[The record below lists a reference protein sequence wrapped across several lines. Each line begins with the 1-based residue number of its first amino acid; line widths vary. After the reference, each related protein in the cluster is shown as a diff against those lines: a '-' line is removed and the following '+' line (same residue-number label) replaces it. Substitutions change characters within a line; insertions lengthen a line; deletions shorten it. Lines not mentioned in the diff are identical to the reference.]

1 VTVSVADIDR
11 WDAGDVRE
19 VFHATRSRA
28 EAAAEASNGIAQL
41 PAFDTWGGD
50 ASEAA
55 KEAIGKTRKD
65 LDNHGNEA
73 LAVARAADRAADEI
87 EEVKTKL
94 ATLRERAHQLGMEL
108 DPVSNTF
115 APVAGSKLDEMDVAL
130 AEAELQPQLAALL
143 AEAVA
148 IDDELA
154 SAINMATGQAAIPQ
168 NAGPLVG
175 ADGLTPTQVASDAN
189 EARMHQEQRQAHA
202 DVDKIQR
209 ELDQLAANTYMN
221 GTSTQEATERLN
233 DLKAQL
239 ASAKSRLGDFNAIDA
254 ALDKGPETYLT
265 VFDPRTGTGKQALA
279 AIAVGNP
286 DTASKV
292 SVTVPGI
299 GSTTAATLPDM
310 VGEADKLRLEAQR
323 QLLNAPRAP
332 GAPLPTVSAI
342 AWMGYDPP
350 PNPIN
355 SLSPADAVATMGDG
369 QAKAGAQSLSSYLEQ
384 VAANNPN
391 AEVTLLGH
399 SYGSLTSSLALQ
411 DLNAQALHPV
421 DNVVFYGS
429 PGLELNSPDVL
440 GIAPGDAYVMRGATD
455 PIAGVVAEGAPLH
468 GWGTNP
474 YSGMFPELSA
484 AAGTDP
490 GGILRQGVDFHAD
503 YARLGADDQLR
514 MSGYNLAAVVA
525 GVPGNTE
532 MAPPPPPPM
541 PPPGVPLIP
550 GVPGL

>member
-1 VTVSVADIDR
+1 
-11 WDAGDVRE
+11 
-19 VFHATRSRA
+19 
-28 EAAAEASNGIAQL
+28 
-41 PAFDTWGGD
+41 
-50 ASEAA
+50 
-55 KEAIGKTRKD
+55 
-65 LDNHGNEA
+65 
-73 LAVARAADRAADEI
+73 
-87 EEVKTKL
+87 
-94 ATLRERAHQLGMEL
+94 
-108 DPVSNTF
+108 
-115 APVAGSKLDEMDVAL
+115 MDVAL

-209 ELDQLAANTYMN
+209 ELDQLAASTYMN

-411 DLNAQALHPV
+411 DLNAQGLHPV

>member
-65 LDNHGNEA
+65 LDSHGNEA
-73 LAVARAADRAADEI
+73 LAVARAADKAADEI

-94 ATLRERAHQLGMEL
+94 AKLRDRAHQLGMEL
-108 DPVSNTF
+108 NPVSNTF
-115 APVAGSKLDEMDVAL
+115 APVAGSQLDQQDVAL
-130 AEAELQPQLAALL
+130 AEAELQPQLTALL

-154 SAINMATGQAAIPQ
+154 NAIRMATGKAAIPEKS
-168 NAGPLVG
+168 GPPVG

-189 EARMHQEQRQAHA
+189 EARLHQDQRQAQA
-202 DVDKIQR
+202 DVDNIQR
-209 ELDQLAANTYMN
+209 QIDQLAADTYMN
-221 GTSTQEATERLN
+221 GTATQATTERLN

-239 ASAKSRLGDFNAIDA
+239 ASAKSRLGDANAIDA
-254 ALDKGPETYLT
+254 ALDRAPESYLT
-265 VFDPRTGTGKQALA
+265 VYDPRTGTGKQALA

-286 DTASKV
+286 DTATKV
-292 SVTVPGI
+292 SVTIPGI
-299 GSTTAATLPDM
+299 GSTTATTLPDM
-310 VGEADKLRLEAQR
+310 VSEAGKLQQEAQR
-323 QLLNAPRAP
+323 QLLNEKRPP
-332 GAPLPTVSAI
+332 GAPLPTVSTI

-350 PNPIN
+350 PNPLN
-355 SLSPADAVATMGDG
+355 TLSPADAMATMGDG
-369 QAKAGAQSLSSYLEQ
+369 QARAGAQSLSSYLQQ
-384 VAANNPN
+384 VATNNPN
-391 AEVTLLGH
+391 ADVTLLGH
-399 SYGSLTSSLALQ
+399 SYGSLTASLALQ
-411 DLNAQALHPV
+411 DLNAHGLHPV

-474 YSGMFPELSA
+474 YNGMFPELSA

-490 GGILRQGVDFHAD
+490 GGILRQGVDAHAD
-503 YARLGADDQLR
+503 YARSDANDQLR

-525 GVPGNTE
+525 GLPDNMK
-532 MAPPPPPPM
+532 MAPPPPIPM
-541 PPPGVPLIP
+541 APPGVPLIP
-550 GVPGL
+550 GVPGR